1 MAPAT
6 FVAGTFRP
14 ISQAAPLRAAEPPF
28 GVASL
33 NIDNSKSRLIDALDT
48 PRSAELFDAAC
59 KLIPA
64 GVNSTARAT
73 WSGWNPYPLFVESG
87 QGSRITD
94 VDGNEYIDYLLGLG
108 PMLLGHRPPRVTQA
122 VVDFIQNRGTVF
134 ALPTADEARLAQKI
148 VDAIPS
154 VDMVRLC
161 NTGTEAV
168 LYATRLA
175 RAFTKRNKIIRFE
188 GMYHGFSD
196 GVYWSKHPNIAKAG
210 PDDRPIAVAQGPG
223 MPKGVEENLII
234 LPWND
239 AQALEDAIKREGDTI
254 AAVLT
259 EPVMCNTGCILPKPG
274 YLEAMRE
281 LTHKAG
287 IVLIFD
293 EVITGFRLG
302 LGGAQARLGIKPDL
316 SVFAK
321 GIGGGFPVA
330 AMGGRADIMALVAN
344 GTVSMA
350 GTYSANGIAISA
362 ANAALDELATPG
374 LYEKLDAVSD
384 ALRTGLEKVLK
395 DAGLPA
401 YVVGIGPLMQV
412 WFARDEIHNYRDAER
427 HADQKIFDVWWRG
440 MLGKGVLFHPGAY
453 ENLFVSTAHTHADVT
468 ATLDAA
474 KQVAEEL
481 ARTL

>member
-1 MAPAT
+1 MNT
-6 FVAGTFRP
+6 DHSQKSLVAG
-14 ISQAAPLRAAEPPF
+14 
-28 GVASL
+28 
-33 NIDNSKSRLIDALDT
+33 LDT
-48 PRSAELFDAAC
+48 HRSGELFGAAC
-59 KLIPA
+59 KLIPG

-73 WSGWNPYPLFVESG
+73 WSGWNPYPLFVDKG
-87 QGSRITD
+87 QGSHLTD
-94 VDGNEYIDYLLGLG
+94 VDGNVYIDYLLGLG
-108 PMLLGHRPPRVTQA
+108 PMIFGHRPPRVTQA

-134 ALPTADEARLAQKI
+134 ALPTEDEARLAQKI

-175 RAFTKRNKIIRFE
+175 RAFTKRSKIIRFE

-210 PDDRPIAVAQGPG
+210 PDNHPIAVAQGPG

-239 AQALEDAIKREGDTI
+239 VQALEDAIKREGDNI
-254 AAVLT
+254 AAILT
-259 EPVMCNTGCILPKPG
+259 EPVMCNTGCILPQPG
-274 YLEAMRE
+274 YLEAMRDI
-281 LTHKAG
+281 THKHG

-302 LGGAQARLGIKPDL
+302 LAGAQGRLGIKPDL

-350 GTYSANGIAISA
+350 GTYSANGIAIAA
-362 ANAALDELATPG
+362 ANAALDELRTPG
-374 LYEKLDAVSD
+374 LYTQLDAVSD
-384 ALRTGLEKVLK
+384 ALRSGLEKVLK

-412 WFARDEIHNYRDAER
+412 WFAKDAIHNYRDAER

-440 MLGKGVLFHPGAY
+440 MLARGVLFHPGAY
-453 ENLFVSTAHTHADVT
+453 ENLFVSTAHTHEDV
-468 ATLDAA
+468 AKTLDAA
-474 KQVAEEL
+474 KQVAAEL
-481 ARTL
+481 ARTA

>member
-1 MAPAT
+1 MRK
-6 FVAGTFRP
+6 G
-14 ISQAAPLRAAEPPF
+14 LRCWWCGE
-28 GVASL
+28 
-33 NIDNSKSRLIDALDT
+33 
-48 PRSAELFDAAC
+48 
-59 KLIPA
+59 
-64 GVNSTARAT
+64 
-73 WSGWNPYPLFVESG
+73 
-87 QGSRITD
+87 
-94 VDGNEYIDYLLGLG
+94 
-108 PMLLGHRPPRVTQA
+108 
-122 VVDFIQNRGTVF
+122 
-134 ALPTADEARLAQKI
+134 
-148 VDAIPS
+148 
-154 VDMVRLC
+154 

-175 RAFTKRNKIIRFE
+175 RAYTGRRKIIRFE

-196 GVYWSKHPNIAKAG
+196 GVYWSKHPAIEKAG
-210 PDDRPIAVAQGPG
+210 PDNRPVPVPQGPG

-239 AQALEDAIKREGDTI
+239 ADVLADVIKREGDNI

-259 EPVMCNTGCILPKPG
+259 EPVMCNTGCILPKAG

-281 LTHKAG
+281 LTTRHG

-321 GIGGGFPVA
+321 GLGGGFPVA
-330 AMGGRADIMALVAN
+330 ALGGRADIMALVSN

-350 GTYSANGIAISA
+350 GTYTANGIAVAA

-384 ALRTGLEKVLK
+384 ELRLGLGKVLR

-401 YVVGIGPLMQV
+401 YVVGLGPLMQV
-412 WFARDEIHNYRDAER
+412 WFATQEINYNYRDAER
-427 HADQKIFDVWWRG
+427 HADQKIFRDWWGRHTRARCA
-440 MLGKGVLFHPGAY
+440 VLIRALM
-453 ENLFVSTAHTHADVT
+453 ENLVVSTADTHADVA
-468 ATLDAA
+468 ATLEAA
-474 KQVAEEL
+474 RQVAATL
-481 ARTL
+481 ARSL

>member
-1 MAPAT
+1 MSNT
-6 FVAGTFRP
+6 QLIAGINT
-14 ISQAAPLRAAEPPF
+14 A
-28 GVASL
+28 G
-33 NIDNSKSRLIDALDT
+33 
-48 PRSAELFDAAC
+48 SANLFEAAC
-59 KLIPA
+59 KVIPG

-73 WSGWNPYPLFVESG
+73 WSGWTPYPLFVKSG
-87 QGSRITD
+87 QGSRLTD

-108 PMLLGHRPPRVTQA
+108 PMIFGHRPPRVTQA
-122 VVDFIQNRGTVF
+122 VVDFIQQRGTVF
-134 ALPTADEARLAQKI
+134 ALPTADEARLAEKI
-148 VDAIPS
+148 IAAVPS
-154 VDMVRLC
+154 VDQVRLC

-175 RAFTKRNKIIRFE
+175 RAFTKRSKIIRFE

-196 GVYWSKHPNIAKAG
+196 GVYWSKHPAIDKAG
-210 PDDRPIAVAQGPG
+210 PDNRPVPVPQGPG

-239 AQALEDAIKREGDTI
+239 ADVLADVIKREGDNI

-274 YLEAMRE
+274 YLEVMRE
-281 LTHKAG
+281 LTQKHG

-302 LGGAQARLGIKPDL
+302 LAGAQGRLGIKPDL

-344 GTVSMA
+344 GMVSMA

-362 ANAALDELATPG
+362 ANAALDELNTPG
-374 LYEKLDAVSD
+374 LYQKLDAVSD
-384 ALRTGLEKVLK
+384 ELRIGLGKLLR

-401 YVVGIGPLMQV
+401 YVVGLGPLMQV
-412 WFARDEIHNYRDAER
+412 WFAKDEIHNYRDAER
-427 HADQKIFDVWWRG
+427 HADQKIFRSWWEG
-440 MLGKGVLFHPGAY
+440 MLARGVLFHPGAY
-453 ENLFVSTAHTHADVT
+453 ENLFVSTAHTHADVA
-468 ATLDAA
+468 ATLGAA
-474 KQVAEEL
+474 KQVAAAL
-481 ARTL
+481 ARNL

>member
-1 MAPAT
+1 
-6 FVAGTFRP
+6 
-14 ISQAAPLRAAEPPF
+14 
-28 GVASL
+28 L
-33 NIDNSKSRLIDALDT
+33 NIDSSKNPLAATDARLVAALDT
-48 PRSAELFDAAC
+48 SRSADLFDAAC
-59 KLIPA
+59 KLIPG

-73 WSGWNPYPLFVESG
+73 WSGWSPYPLFVESG
-87 QGSRITD
+87 QGSRLTD

-108 PMLLGHRPPRVTQA
+108 PMIFGHRPPRVTQA
-122 VVDFIQNRGTVF
+122 VVDFIQSRGTVF

-148 VDAIPS
+148 IDAVPS
-154 VDMVRLC
+154 VEQLRLC

-196 GVYWSKHPNIAKAG
+196 GVYWSKHPSIDKAG
-210 PDDRPIAVAQGPG
+210 PDDRPVAVAQGPG

-239 AQALEDAIKREGDTI
+239 AEVLADVIAREGDTI

-281 LTHKAG
+281 LTHKHG

-302 LGGAQARLGIKPDL
+302 LAGAQGRLGIKPDL

-362 ANAALDELATPG
+362 ANAALDELNTPG
-374 LYEKLDAVSD
+374 LYQKLDAVSD
-384 ALRTGLEKVLK
+384 ELRLGLGKVMN

-412 WFARDEIHNYRDAER
+412 WFAQDEIHNYRDAER
-427 HADQKIFDVWWRG
+427 HADQEIFRRWWQG
-440 MLGKGVLFHPGAY
+440 MLGRGVLFHPGAY
-453 ENLFVSTAHTHADVT
+453 ENLFVSTAHTHADVA

-474 KQVAEEL
+474 RHVAADL

>member
-1 MAPAT
+1 MTAT
-6 FVAGTFRP
+6 DTSLLTDG
-14 ISQAAPLRAAEPPF
+14 RAA
-28 GVASL
+28 
-33 NIDNSKSRLIDALDT
+33 
-48 PRSAELFDAAC
+48 RSADLFEAAC
-59 KLIPA
+59 RVIPG

-73 WSGWNPYPLFVESG
+73 WSGWTPYPLFVESG
-87 QGSRITD
+87 QGSRLRD

-108 PMLLGHRPPRVTQA
+108 PMIFGHRPPRVTQA
-122 VVDFIQNRGTVF
+122 VVDFIQQRGTVF
-134 ALPTADEARLAQKI
+134 ALPTEDEARLAEKI
-148 VDAIPS
+148 IAAVPS
-154 VDMVRLC
+154 VDQVRLC

-175 RAFTKRNKIIRFE
+175 RAFTGRRKIIRFE

-196 GVYWSKHPNIAKAG
+196 GVYWSKHPAIDKAG
-210 PDDRPIAVAQGPG
+210 PDNRPVPVAQGPG

-239 AQALEDAIKREGDTI
+239 AQVLADTIAREGDNI

-259 EPVMCNTGCILPKPG
+259 EPVMCNTGCILPRPG

-281 LTHKAG
+281 LTHKHG

-302 LGGAQARLGIKPDL
+302 LSGAQGRLGIRPDL

-330 AMGGRADIMALVAN
+330 ALGGRADIMALVAN

-350 GTYSANGIAISA
+350 GTYTANGIAVAA
-362 ANAALDELATPG
+362 ANAALDELATPD
-374 LYEKLDAVSD
+374 LYEKLNAISD
-384 ALRTGLEKVLK
+384 ELCLGLGKVLR

-401 YVVGIGPLMQV
+401 YVVGMGPLMQV
-412 WFARDEIHNYRDAER
+412 WFARQEIHNYRDAER
-427 HADQKIFDVWWRG
+427 QADQKIFRSWWEG
-440 MLGKGVLFHPGAY
+440 MLARGVLFHPGAY
-453 ENLFVSTAHTHADVT
+453 ENLFVSTAHTRADVA

-474 KQVAEEL
+474 TQVAASL
-481 ARTL
+481 ARTV

>member
-1 MAPAT
+1 MSAT
-6 FVAGTFRP
+6 KTKLIANLHTTGSAG
-14 ISQAAPLRAAEPPF
+14 
-28 GVASL
+28 
-33 NIDNSKSRLIDALDT
+33 
-48 PRSAELFDAAC
+48 LFEAAC
-59 KLIPA
+59 RVIPG

-73 WSGWNPYPLFVESG
+73 WSGWTPYPLFVESG
-87 QGSRITD
+87 QGSRLRD

-108 PMLLGHRPPRVTQA
+108 PMIFGHRPPRVTQA
-122 VVDFIQNRGTVF
+122 VVDFIQQRGTVF
-134 ALPTADEARLAQKI
+134 ALPTADEARLAEKI
-148 VDAIPS
+148 IAAVPS
-154 VDMVRLC
+154 VDQVRLC

-175 RAFTKRNKIIRFE
+175 RAYTGRRKIIRFE

-196 GVYWSKHPNIAKAG
+196 GVYWSKHPSIQKAG
-210 PDDRPIAVAQGPG
+210 PDDRPVPVPQGPG

-239 AQALEDAIKREGDTI
+239 AQVLADTIKREGDNI

-274 YLEAMRE
+274 YLEAVRE
-281 LTHKAG
+281 LTQQHG

-302 LGGAQARLGIKPDL
+302 LAGAQGRLGIKPDL

-330 AMGGRADIMALVAN
+330 AMGGNAKIMELVAN

-350 GTYSANGIAISA
+350 GTYTANGIAVAA
-362 ANAALDELATPG
+362 ANAALDELTTPG
-374 LYEKLDAVSD
+374 LYQKLDAVSD
-384 ALRTGLEKVLK
+384 ELRLGLGKVLR

-401 YVVGIGPLMQV
+401 YVVGLGPLMQV
-412 WFARDEIHNYRDAER
+412 WFAREEIHNYRDAER
-427 HADQKIFDVWWRG
+427 HADQKIFRSWWEG

-453 ENLFVSTAHTHADVT
+453 ENLFVSTAHTHADVA

-474 KQVAEEL
+474 KQVAAGL
-481 ARTL
+481 ARAL